1 MTPALRWTLVVAI
14 ESLLIVLMLP
24 FGFVFTASL
33 PVHQLQMAV
42 LAIAGG
48 IGWVAVLR
56 RPTSLPMIVILAPVP
71 FLVTMAVTSIVSPYP
86 TLSWPATWQVAAYSG
101 IFWLLALQASHP
113 MGRRNLIGAIGLV
126 FFLVLLSF
134 VLAVALAWRSWLEL
148 GFPVTSLPLRPANS
162 GGLALIPTWFADLMA
177 TVTPLLVAA
186 LWRRGARVP
195 AGTLAAIAVAA
206 IVLTGTRSV
215 LLLLIGLFVVTLV
228 IVAGRRRGGRTVA
241 IAGLASIGI
250 GAAGIAVLLASAR
263 SFDEGR
269 FSAYASAVD
278 RFVESPLLGGGP
290 GTYGVRRMSDVVD
303 SIWHLAFPDAHNIV
317 LNTLAETGLVG
328 LIGLG
333 ITVFLLGG
341 AMHRTWLDAP
351 SERPIVVG
359 ALFGIAVLA
368 GHGMVDVVFALIG
381 IIVLAIAAVALAVT
395 REGAGEPVSKRD
407 DRLVYGPL
415 LAGVAVVVL
424 SSVGA
429 LRTEMTFTKLD
440 AADANLPGSPAT
452 ALAIATDAT
461 ESSPDSVPAW
471 WVRMA
476 AADATGDT
484 DGAIAAARKTIE
496 LEGFG
501 QQWMSLAILGA
512 RSGDRGGELEAINEA
527 MLGPIDP
534 VVRLNAAILLS
545 DAGDTQG
552 TLDASLDLL
561 ETQPDIEP
569 ILGSGPPALAS
580 TIATVRPDAARNR
593 LADGDTE
600 SAFLIALSGEDRSLA
615 DELLTEIARTNPEA
629 GTWSLVVGAWFGDGS
644 ALDEL
649 DSIASVTPTRTRLG
663 WLWRLAVHACDTEAT
678 NKWEE
683 AVELGYGYQ
692 PTVPVEIGVAP
703 GFQAWMLPTYY
714 PSFLWRLDHPQRPYV
729 AGTYTYS
736 VGRPPCVSLAAG

>member
-56 RPTSLPMIVILAPVP
+56 RPTSLPLIVIVAPVP
-71 FLVTMAVTSIVSPYP
+71 LLVASAFTSVVSPYP

-126 FFLVLLSF
+126 VFLVLLSY
-134 VLAVALAWRSWLEL
+134 VLAVAMAWRSWLEL

-177 TVTPLLVAA
+177 TAAPLLVAA

-195 AGTLAAIAVAA
+195 AGALAAIALGA

-241 IAGLASIGI
+241 IAGLASVGI

-278 RFVESPLLGGGP
+278 RFAEAPLLGGGP

-303 SIWHLAFPDAHNIV
+303 SIGHLAFPDAHNIV
-317 LNTLAETGLVG
+317 LNTLAETGAVG
-328 LIGLG
+328 LVGLG
-333 ITVFLLGG
+333 ITVFLLAG
-341 AMHRTWLDAP
+341 AMHRTWLDARA
-351 SERPIVVG
+351 ERPIVVG
-359 ALFGIAVLA
+359 ALFGVAVLA

-395 REGAGEPVSKRD
+395 HEGTGEPISKVDVRFA
-407 DRLVYGPL
+407 YGPL

-440 AADANLPGSPAT
+440 AADASLTSSPAT
-452 ALAIATDAT
+452 ALAIATEAT

-476 AADATGDT
+476 AADATGDIE
-484 DGAIAAARKTIE
+484 GAIASARKTIE

-501 QQWMSLAILGA
+501 QEWMSLAILAA
-512 RSGDRGGELEAINEA
+512 RSGDQGTELEAIDA
-527 MLGPIDP
+527 ALRGPIDS
-534 VVRLNAAILLS
+534 VVRLNAAILLA
-545 DAGDTQG
+545 DAGDIRG
-552 TLDASLDLL
+552 ALDASRDLL
-561 ETQPDIEP
+561 EMQPDIEP
-569 ILGSGPPALAS
+569 ILGGGPPALAS
-580 TIATVRPDAARNR
+580 TIATVRHDAARDR
-593 LADGDTE
+593 LTATDTE

-615 DELLTEIARTNPEA
+615 DELLTEIAKTDPDA
-629 GTWSLVVGAWFGDGS
+629 GAWSLVVGAWFGDGS
-644 ALDEL
+644 ALAEL
-649 DSIASVTPTRTRLG
+649 NTVASATPTRTRLA
-663 WLWRLAVHACDTEAT
+663 WLWRLAAHACDTEAT
-678 NKWEE
+678 NMWEKS
-683 AVELGYGYQ
+683 VELGYGYQ
-692 PTVPVEIGVAP
+692 PTVPVEVGVAP
-703 GFQAWMLPTYY
+703 DFQAWMLPTYY

-729 AGTYTYS
+729 GGTYTYS